1 MKNINFKLRL
11 KNGYTATGL
20 LSALV
25 IFLKEITGAF
35 GLDLS
40 TQIDQYASGVGAILA
55 FLTAIGV
62 IVDGTTKGAKDSG
75 IVQTYTKPRDENVNP
90 VKYQSE
96 GNTFIPKEYD
106 TREDFSDDSDE
117 KVTPERKEL
126 TPTEFDTSEP
136 FTDDTDEVEFDVA
149 DYEYDEELK
158 RGASRYHDDEV
169 LKESEENGR

>member
-1 MKNINFKLRL
+1 MNFILRL
-11 KNGYTATGL
+11 KNKATLTA
-20 LSALV
+20 
-25 IFLKEITGAF
+25 I
-35 GLDLS
+35 
-40 TQIDQYASGVGAILA
+40 VGAILLFIKQITEA
-55 FLTAIGV
+55 FGIDLSAQIEQISGLVGAVITLLVGLGV
-62 IVDGTTKGAKDSG
+62 VVDPTSKGVKDSG
-75 IVQTYTKPRDENVNP
+75 IAQTYSKPRDENVDP
-90 VKYQSE
+90 VEYQRE
-96 GNTFIPKEYD
+96 GNTYTPKEYD

-136 FTDDTDEVEFDVA
+136 FTDDIDEVEFDVA